1 MDEEA
6 GRAAPPPR
14 TPIKYPRV
22 SNDKRRRVPGPGT
35 HPPRY
40 CYLVYHRGSGLPV
53 GPSWELR
60 QIGCQTQNPAG
71 STTTP
76 PAVEADA
83 NESGTLLT
91 LRVNRP
97 RRTEGETTGGYE
109 TDGEREGTEKVP
121 SMAEKARRR
130 MDGSERSTRTP
141 AVKSY
146 RCPGAAVRPEWVSR
160 GSDQSDEV
168 DGRWWWASDARG
180 WTVFN
185 NSQRGG

>member
-1 MDEEA
+1 MKKRDELHPL
-6 GRAAPPPR
+6 RAPPLSTHEYLTTNAGVYPAQEH
-14 TPIKYPRV
+14 TPHGIVIWFTIVEVV
-22 SNDKRRRVPGPGT
+22 SQSDR
-35 HPPRY
+35 
-40 CYLVYHRGSGLPV
+40 
-53 GPSWELR
+53 
-60 QIGCQTQNPAG
+60 AG
-71 STTTP
+71 SSARSAARLKTRRGPRPPP